1 MRLSRVIGIVG
12 GALAGGGLA
21 LAVGPTWAATFNQN
35 LGIWQDA
42 PPPIEAAG
50 EGAAESAPRGAGGL
64 SSLDLP
70 APLLVADPMAALP
83 PVTPLVAAPVAKP
96 KPRVRLP
103 APARASVLA
112 PLEAAPTASEIV
124 GKSLSQGASDPN
136 VPLPHPN
143 LAEMSA
149 EGAVAGRTR
158 LFGRA
163 DPGDGVLDFKG
174 GLFGLT
180 VPIPADRNAPG
191 GNTRYS
197 PGLPTLE
204 MGPGAR

>member
-21 LAVGPTWAATFNQN
+21 LAAGSTWAATFNQN
-35 LGIWQDA
+35 LGIWQEA
-42 PPPIEAAG
+42 PAPSEAAG
-50 EGAAESAPRGAGGL
+50 EGASGSAAGP
-64 SSLDLP
+64 SSRDVP
-70 APLLVADPMAALP
+70 APLLVADPVAALP

-96 KPRVRLP
+96 KPPARPP

-112 PLEAAPTASEIV
+112 PAEAAPTAAEIV

>member
-1 MRLSRVIGIVG
+1 MRLAQVFGMMG
-12 GALAGGGLA
+12 GALAGGWLA
-21 LAVGPTWAATFNQN
+21 LAGGPTWAATFNHN

-42 PPPIEAAG
+42 PPPVEAVLQ
-50 EGAAESAPRGAGGL
+50 SAL
-64 SSLDLP
+64 ELP
-70 APLLVADPMAALP
+70 SRDVLAPLLVADSVETAP
-83 PVTPLVAAPVAKP
+83 PAAAPAAKP
-96 KPRVRLP
+96 KSPARP
-103 APARASVLA
+103 AAPAKASVLA
-112 PLEAAPTASEIV
+112 PAQTAPTGAEIV
-124 GKSLSQGASDPN
+124 GKSLSQGPSDPN

-149 EGAVAGRTR
+149 ESAVAGRTR
-158 LFGRA
+158 LYGRA
-163 DPGDGVLDFKG
+163 DPGDGILDFKG

-204 MGPGAR
+204 MGPGARQ

>member
-1 MRLSRVIGIVG
+1 MRLAQVFGMLG
-12 GALAGGGLA
+12 GALAGGWLA
-21 LAVGPTWAATFNQN
+21 LAAGPTWAATFNQN
-35 LGIWQDA
+35 LGIWQGA
-42 PPPIEAAG
+42 PPPVEAVVRPT
-50 EGAAESAPRGAGGL
+50 AE
-64 SSLDLP
+64 LP
-70 APLLVADPMAALP
+70 SRDVLAPLLVADSVETAP
-83 PVTPLVAAPVAKP
+83 PAAAPVAKP
-96 KPRVRLP
+96 KP
-103 APARASVLA
+103 PARPSASAKASVLA
-112 PLEAAPTASEIV
+112 PAQTAPTGAEIV
-124 GKSLSQGASDPN
+124 GKSLSQGPSDPN

-158 LFGRA
+158 LYGRA
-163 DPGDGVLDFKG
+163 DPGDGILDFKG

-204 MGPGAR
+204 MGPGARQ

>member
-1 MRLSRVIGIVG
+1 MRLARVIGIMG
-12 GALAGGGLA
+12 GVMAGGW
-21 LAVGPTWAATFNQN
+21 LAVAAGSTCAATFNQN
-35 LGIWQDA
+35 LGIWQDEA
-42 PPPIEAAG
+42 PSAEVAAQIAVPPP
-50 EGAAESAPRGAGGL
+50 SRDVL
-64 SSLDLP
+64 
-70 APLLVADPMAALP
+70 APLLVADPVVPAP
-83 PVTPLVAAPVAKP
+83 PAAKP
-96 KPRVRLP
+96 KPPVRSP
-103 APARASVLA
+103 APGRAVIVA
-112 PLEAAPTASEIV
+112 PAQTAPTGAEIV
-124 GKSLSQGASDPN
+124 GKSLSQGPSDPN

-143 LAEMSA
+143 LTEMSA
-149 EGAVAGRTR
+149 ESAAAGRTR

>member
-1 MRLSRVIGIVG
+1 MRVARVIGIMG
-12 GALAGGGLA
+12 GVMAGGWLA
-21 LAVGPTWAATFNQN
+21 LAAGSTCAATFNQN
-35 LGIWQDA
+35 LGIWQDEVPSAEVAAQIAA
-42 PPPIEAAG
+42 PAQ
-50 EGAAESAPRGAGGL
+50 SRDVL
-64 SSLDLP
+64 
-70 APLLVADPMAALP
+70 APLLVADPVDA
-83 PVTPLVAAPVAKP
+83 AAPAAKP
-96 KPRVRLP
+96 KPPVPGRAAVI
-103 APARASVLA
+103 APAQT
-112 PLEAAPTASEIV
+112 APTGAEIV
-124 GKSLSQGASDPN
+124 GKSLSQGPSDPN

-143 LAEMSA
+143 LTEMSV
-149 EGAVAGRTR
+149 ESAGSSRTR

-204 MGPGAR
+204 MGSGAR